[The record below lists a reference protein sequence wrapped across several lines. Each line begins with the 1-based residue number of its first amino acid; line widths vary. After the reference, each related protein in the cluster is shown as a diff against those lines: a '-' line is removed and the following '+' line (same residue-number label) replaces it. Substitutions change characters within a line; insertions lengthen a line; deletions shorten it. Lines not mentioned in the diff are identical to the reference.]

1 MFASRAITFSALAL
15 ILAVF
20 VAAPVFVLQASPY
33 MQPRQNW
40 SMGLLAGGD
49 LRLLDSGRYVHRSW
63 CDICPNQMIVQGT
76 WRRSGDWL
84 LLQPASAERAER
96 KLRVATIK
104 GCPMLIPLQNGEW
117 PKWISHGTVY
127 SRAGDRCAIELDMA
141 GRTGE
146 LLRDL
151 Q

>member
-1 MFASRAITFSALAL
+1 MFAPKAITFSAMTL

-20 VAAPVFVLQASPY
+20 VAAPVFVLHASPY
-33 MQPRQNW
+33 MQPGQNW
-40 SMGLLAGGD
+40 SMGLLAGGN
-49 LRLLDSGRYVHRSW
+49 LRLLESGRYVHQAW
-63 CDICPNQMIVQGT
+63 CDICPNDMITHGT

-84 LLQPASAERAER
+84 RLQPSASERPER
-96 KLRVATIK
+96 SLRVATIK
-104 GCPMLIPLQNGEW
+104 GCTMLIPLQGGKL

-127 SRAGDRCAIELDMA
+127 SREGDHCAIDLDMA
-141 GRTGE
+141 GDTGK